1 MGLKFKV
8 ENIDEVAEAQRE
20 FYTERDG
27 AYYLDIEGM
36 PSSKTDDDVRR
47 LNGAL
52 EKERK
57 DHKATR
63 EKLKAFEDFG
73 TPEELREKIDEYDT
87 LKDGGGKA
95 NEELLDYK
103 KRLRTAEKERDSFK
117 TQFESQKTRL
127 DELIKLEK
135 ASKVKGKLKE
145 IVESLDAK
153 YDRNKINS
161 MLEDF
166 EDNFDLDDVGD
177 IAPYKGKAVKEWIQA
192 RADLYNFTVNSTP
205 GKSNPGNINSVSAD
219 AAKQKAYDEAKANG
233 DSLAMLNNLPLKQN

>member
-8 ENIDEVAEAQRE
+8 ENIEEVAEAQRE

-73 TPEELREKIDEYDT
+73 TPEELREKIDEYNT

-205 GKSNPGNINSVSAD
+205 GNSNPGI
-219 AAKQKAYDEAKANG
+219 KKG
-233 DSLAMLNNLPLKQN
+233 DSGKKPENKFGEVNLVDPDIASKLT

>member
-27 AYYLDIEGM
+27 AYYLNVEGM

-57 DHKATR
+57 DHKATK
-63 EKLKAFEDFG
+63 EKLKAFEEFG

-87 LKDGGGKA
+87 LKEGGGKA

-103 KRLRTAEKERDSFK
+103 KRLRATEKERDNYK
-117 TQFESQKTRL
+117 TQFESQKARL
-127 DELIKLEK
+127 DELTKLEK
-135 ASKVKGKLKE
+135 RSKVRGKLKE
-145 IVESLDAK
+145 TVESLDNK
-153 YDRNKINS
+153 YDKGRIYS

-166 EDNFDLDDVGD
+166 EDSFELDEVGD
-177 IAPYKGKAVKEWIQA
+177 IAPYKGKPIKDWIQG

-205 GKSNPGNINSVSAD
+205 GNSNPGI
-219 AAKQKAYDEAKANG
+219 KNG
-233 DSLAMLNNLPLKQN
+233 DPGKKPENKFGEVNLVDPDIASKLT

>member
-8 ENIDEVAEAQRE
+8 GNIEEVAEAQRE

-127 DELIKLEK
+127 DELTKLEK
-135 ASKVKGKLKE
+135 RSKIRGKLKE
-145 IVESLDAK
+145 NVESLDNK
-153 YDRNKINS
+153 YDKGRIYS

-166 EDNFDLDDVGD
+166 EDSFELDEVGD
-177 IAPYKGKAVKEWIQA
+177 IAPYKGKPIKDWIQG
-192 RADLYNFTVNSTP
+192 RADLYNFTIQSTP
-205 GKSNPGNINSVSAD
+205 GNSNPGI
-219 AAKQKAYDEAKANG
+219 KNG
-233 DSLAMLNNLPLKQN
+233 DSGKKPENKFGEVNLVDPDIASKLT

>member
-8 ENIDEVAEAQRE
+8 ENIEEVAEAQRE

-127 DELIKLEK
+127 DELTKLEK
-135 ASKVKGKLKE
+135 RSKIRGKLKE
-145 IVESLDAK
+145 NVESLDNK
-153 YDRNKINS
+153 YDKGRIYS

-166 EDNFDLDDVGD
+166 EDSFELDEVGD
-177 IAPYKGKAVKEWIQA
+177 IAPYKGKPIKDWIQG
-192 RADLYNFTVNSTP
+192 RADLYNFTIQSTP
-205 GKSNPGNINSVSAD
+205 GNSNPGI
-219 AAKQKAYDEAKANG
+219 KNG
-233 DSLAMLNNLPLKQN
+233 DSGKKPENKFGEVNLVDPDIASKLT

>member
-8 ENIDEVAEAQRE
+8 ENIEEVAEAQRE

-117 TQFESQKTRL
+117 TQFESQKVRL
-127 DELIKLEK
+127 DELTKLEK
-135 ASKVKGKLKE
+135 TSKVRGKLKE
-145 IVESLDAK
+145 IVESLDGK
-153 YDRNKINS
+153 YDKGRISS

-166 EDNFDLDDVGD
+166 EDSFDLDEVGD
-177 IAPYKGKAVKEWIQA
+177 IAPYKGKPIKDWIQG
-192 RADLYNFTVNSTP
+192 RADLYNFTIQSTP
-205 GKSNPGNINSVSAD
+205 GKSQPGNQDN
-219 AAKQKAYDEAKANG
+219 KPEAKGDFISEIAAGLNG
-233 DSLAMLNNLPLKQN
+233 